1 MDGKFSGPRVKEWM
15 TVDYLSLGTVT
26 LCDLNLTRREDETLQ
41 ADYLKQPKKTNLL
54 MD

>member
-1 MDGKFSGPRVKEWM
+1 MDDCALFEFGNR
-15 TVDYLSLGTVT
+15 VT
-26 LCDLNLTRREDETLQ
+26 LCDSNLTRREDETLQ